1 MNICVYGAS
10 SNDLDKVHFEQSYA
24 LGSLLAIKGHTLVF
38 GAGNH
43 GVMGSVARGAHDNGG
58 KIIGISPRF
67 FDYDDIL
74 YAECTE
80 LIFTETMRERKEM
93 MENTSDAFV
102 MAPGGI
108 GTFEEFFEV
117 LTLKQLNKH
126 SKPIAV
132 LNVDGYYNP
141 MLEMLRHSV
150 EKGFMGADCMEI
162 FKVFDKVEDVINY
175 LEEYTGSDVDLSKL
189 KY

>member
-10 SNDLDKVHFEQSYA
+10 SNDIDKAHFDQSYN
-24 LGSLLAIKGHTLVF
+24 LGSLIALNGHTLVF

-43 GVMGSVARGAHDNGG
+43 GVMGSVARGAHNGGG

-74 YAECTE
+74 YTECTE
-80 LIFTETMRERKEM
+80 LIFTDTMRERKEL
-93 MENTSDAFV
+93 MEHHSDAFV

-108 GTFEEFFEV
+108 GTFEEFFEI

-126 SKPIAV
+126 SKPIV
-132 LNVDGYYNP
+132 ILNVKGYYDP
-141 MLEMLRHSV
+141 MIDMLRNCV
-150 EKGFMGADCMEI
+150 DKGFMRTDCMDI
-162 FKVFDKVEDVINY
+162 FKVFDNSEDIIKY
-175 LEEYTGSDVDLSKL
+175 LENYSGADIDLSKL

>member
-10 SNDLDKVHFEQSYA
+10 SNDIAKVHFDETYA
-24 LGSLLAIKGHTLVF
+24 LGKMMAERGHTLVY

-43 GVMGSVARGAHDNGG
+43 GVMGSVARGVRDNDG

-67 FDYDDIL
+67 FNYDDIL
-74 YAECTE
+74 YRECTE
-80 LIFTETMRERKEM
+80 LIFTDTMRERKEL
-93 MENTSDAFV
+93 MENKSDAFV

-108 GTFEEFFEV
+108 GTFEEFFEI

-126 SKPIAV
+126 SKPIVV
-132 LNVDGYYNP
+132 LNIDGYYNP
-141 MLEMLRHSV
+141 MLEMLEHCV
-150 EKGFMGADCMEI
+150 EKGFMRADCMDI
-162 FKVFDKVEDVINY
+162 FEVLDNNDDVFKY
-175 LEEYTGSDVDLSKL
+175 LEEYDGSDVDLSKL

>member
-1 MNICVYGAS
+1 MKICVYGAS
-10 SNDLDKVHFEQSYA
+10 SNDINKIHFDESYK
-24 LGSLLAIKGHTLVF
+24 LGSLIATKGHTLVF

-43 GVMGSVARGAHDNGG
+43 GVMGSVARGANSAGG
-58 KIIGISPRF
+58 EIIGISPRF

-74 YAECTE
+74 YTECTE
-80 LIFTETMRERKEM
+80 LIFTDTMRERKELL
-93 MENTSDAFV
+93 ENTSDAFV

-117 LTLKQLNKH
+117 LTLKQLDKH

-132 LNVDGYYNP
+132 LNIEGYYNP
-141 MLEMLRHSV
+141 MLDMLKHAV
-150 EKGFMGADCMEI
+150 EKGFMRADCMEI
-162 FKVFDKVEDVINY
+162 FRVYDNCEAVIDYIEKYN
-175 LEEYTGSDVDLSKL
+175 GSDVDLSKL

>member
-10 SNDLDKVHFEQSYA
+10 SNDIDKLHFEQTYA
-24 LGSLLAIKGHTLVF
+24 LGVLIASKGHTLVY

-43 GVMGSVARGAHDNGG
+43 GVMGSVARGVHSLSG
-58 KIIGISPRF
+58 KIIGIAPRF

-74 YAECTE
+74 YKKCTE
-80 LIFTETMRERKEM
+80 LIFTDTMRERKELL
-93 MENTSDAFV
+93 ENKSDAFI

-117 LTLKQLNKH
+117 LTLKQLNRH
-126 SKPIAV
+126 SKPIV
-132 LNVDGYYNP
+132 VFNVDGYYNP
-141 MLEMLRHSV
+141 MLDMLRHSV
-150 EKGFMGADCMEI
+150 EKGFMRADCMEI
-162 FKVFDKVEDVINY
+162 FKVFDNCEDIINY
-175 LEEYTGSDVDLSKL
+175 LEKYTGSDVDLSKL